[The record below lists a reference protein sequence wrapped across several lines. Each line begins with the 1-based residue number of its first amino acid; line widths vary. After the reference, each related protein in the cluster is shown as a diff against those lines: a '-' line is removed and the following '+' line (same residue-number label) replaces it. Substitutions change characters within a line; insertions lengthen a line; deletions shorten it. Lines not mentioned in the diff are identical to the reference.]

1 MTFILIALGVA
12 ILMAMAK
19 DQARRYP
26 APREYNDEDWC
37 SSPFARTE
45 YTDSEPQGRQKYPEI
60 ISGLE
65 VRP

>member
-1 MTFILIALGVA
+1 MAFVVIALVVA

-37 SSPFARTE
+37 YSPFSRTE
-45 YTDSEPQGRQKYPEI
+45 YTDGEPRSVQKA
-60 ISGLE
+60 
-65 VRP
+65 RM

>member
-1 MTFILIALGVA
+1 MAFVVIALVVA

-37 SSPFARTE
+37 YSPFSNTE
-45 YTDSEPQGRQKYPEI
+45 YTDGWTEIEHWSVQKAR
-60 ISGLE
+60 
-65 VRP
+65 V

>member
-1 MTFILIALGVA
+1 VA

-37 SSPFARTE
+37 YSPFCDTE
-45 YTDSEPQGRQKYPEI
+45 YTDGEPRGVQND
-60 ISGLE
+60 
-65 VRP
+65 

>member
-1 MTFILIALGVA
+1 MAFVVIALVVA

-37 SSPFARTE
+37 YSPFSNTE
-45 YTDSEPQGRQKYPEI
+45 YTDGDPRGVQND
-60 ISGLE
+60 
-65 VRP
+65 